1 MKLWLTS
8 WQLSQTRWN
17 SASARRKMLIKE
29 PCPAHPTNYRKF
41 SVGQQWL
48 VDTTSLHTCTH
59 YTMCNVWRFWVFDS
73 SCSLHFYH
81 FFSIHPHQ
89 NDMDIFLISNF
100 FVVFF
105 CARFVFVRSIGMY
118 LCNVQF
124 VWAKFVVFV
133 AAELPTMKVA
143 HWLSD
148 DLNNYPPRNIL
159 RNVCLWVMT
168 DNWCLISA
176 VLVQVWAVGDTER
189 VFFCSRRGLS
199 LYGRQN
205 SKI

>member
-8 WQLSQTRWN
+8 WPLSPTRWN

-59 YTMCNVWRFWVFDS
+59 YTMCNVWRFCVFDS

-105 CARFVFVRSIGMY
+105 FLCTICICAQYWDVFVQCAIR
-118 LCNVQF
+118 
-124 VWAKFVVFV
+124 
-133 AAELPTMKVA
+133 
-143 HWLSD
+143 LSE
-148 DLNNYPPRNIL
+148 
-159 RNVCLWVMT
+159 VCSFCGGWVT
-168 DNWCLISA
+168 NHESGPLT
-176 VLVQVWAVGDTER
+176 V
-189 VFFCSRRGLS
+189 RRP
-199 LYGRQN
+199 
-205 SKI
+205 